1 MNPNLQRATLLFQ
14 QSRHELAEEQ
24 LRQAL
29 AAEPDDPYAHALLA
43 LCLAHREK
51 FEDATTEARQAV
63 HLAPDF
69 DFAHYAHASVLHD
82 RHHLDDAQ
90 RAIEEA
96 LRLSPNDA
104 DYWALLAQIRLD
116 QRQWAPALDAAER
129 GLQFTPDHVGCT
141 NLRAIALVKLGRKSE
156 AGATIDAALAR
167 HPDNAVTHANQG
179 WTLLEQNQPAK
190 ALEHF
195 RESLRLDPG
204 NEWAR
209 AGIVEALKARNII
222 YGLMLRYFLWMAK
235 LPTGVQWGVLLGG
248 YFLNRLLGAAAKS
261 NPDLAPWILPVRI
274 LYLTAALLTW
284 TADPLFNLLLRVN
297 RFGRL
302 ALSDE
307 QRTASTWFGATVFL
321 ALASL
326 ALCLVFGFGSVFVFS
341 ALVFGLLMVPVAGM
355 FKAFAGWPRM
365 LLMCYTGGLALL
377 GLAVLAFLGLAEWQG
392 GEQGK
397 AWGKLGIATLSIF
410 LLGCVIFM
418 WGANVIIPIRPR
430 R

>member
-1 MNPNLQRATLLFQ
+1 MNPNFQRALLLYE

-29 AAEPDDPYAHALLA
+29 AAEPDDPHAHALLA
-43 LCLAHREK
+43 LCLARREK
-51 FEDATTEARQAV
+51 FEEAATEARQAIQ
-63 HLAPDF
+63 LAPDF

-82 RHHLDDAQ
+82 RNHLEAAQ

-96 LRLSPNDA
+96 LRLAPEDA
-104 DYWALLAQIRLD
+104 DYWALLSQIRLD
-116 QRQWAPALDAAER
+116 QRQWSPALEAAER
-129 GLQFTPDHVGCT
+129 GLRFIPGHVACT

-167 HPDNAVTHANQG
+167 NPDNAVTHANQG

-195 RESLRLDPG
+195 RESLRLEPS

-209 AGIVEALKARNII
+209 AGIVEALKARNVI
-222 YGLMLRYFLWMAK
+222 YGAMLRYFLWMSR
-235 LPTGVQWGVLLGG
+235 LPAGVQWGVILGG
-248 YFLNRLLGAAAKS
+248 YFLNRLLGETSKS
-261 NPDLAPWILPVRI
+261 YPDLAPWILPIRI
-274 LYLTAALLTW
+274 AYLTAALLTW

-307 QRTASTWFGATVFL
+307 QRTASSWFGATVFL

-326 ALCLVFGFGSVFVFS
+326 ALCLVYGFNSVFVIS
-341 ALVFGLLMVPVAGM
+341 ALVFGFLMVPVAGM
-355 FKAFAGWPRM
+355 FKASEGWPRK
-365 LLMCYTGGLALL
+365 LLICYTAGLALVGIASLVFDGL
-377 GLAVLAFLGLAEWQG
+377 GHWRG
-392 GEQGK
+392 GDQGK
-397 AWGKLGIATLSIF
+397 SWRELGAGTLIVF
-410 LLGCVIFM
+410 LVGSVIFM
-418 WGANVIIPIRPR
+418 WGANVIISIRPKR
-430 R
+430 